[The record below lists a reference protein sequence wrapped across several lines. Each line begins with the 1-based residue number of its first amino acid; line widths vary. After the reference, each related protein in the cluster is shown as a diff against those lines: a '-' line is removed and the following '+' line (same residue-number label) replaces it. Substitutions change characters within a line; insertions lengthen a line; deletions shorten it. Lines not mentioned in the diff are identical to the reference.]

1 MLLFHKILPLFF
13 LPVGIVL
20 LLLLFA
26 WWTQR
31 RWPVGVAL
39 IILYAGSTPYVGQR
53 LIGWLESRYPAIAVV
68 DVESADAVVV
78 LGGMLGAP
86 VALGFTPNWT
96 ETVERFEAGVAL
108 VQSGKARR
116 LVFTGARIK
125 WQGRATTEGEELR
138 QLALARGVAA
148 EKILV
153 TRDIDNTATEAIAVA
168 ALMQQQGWRRII
180 LVTTGWHMPRAAHL
194 FARAGVD
201 CLIFPV
207 DFRSDRNR
215 PVTVLDFIPKAE
227 AWQLTETALR
237 ECYGY
242 AFYVVAG
249 R

>member
-1 MLLFHKILPLFF
+1 MLLLNKILPLFF

-31 RWPVGVAL
+31 RWPVGVACL
-39 IILYAGSTPYVGQR
+39 LLYAGSTPYVGNR
-53 LIGWLESRYPAIAVV
+53 LIGWLESRYPAVSVV
-68 DVESADAVVV
+68 GVESADAVVV
-78 LGGMLGAP
+78 LGGILGAP
-86 VALGFTPNWT
+86 VSLGFTPNWT

-108 VQSGKARR
+108 VQSGKVRR
-116 LVFTGARIK
+116 LVFTGARMK
-125 WQGRATTEGEELR
+125 WEGLAATEGEELR
-138 QLALARGVAA
+138 KFALTRGVAA

-168 ALMQQQGWRRII
+168 ELMQQQGWRRII
-180 LVTTGWHMPRAAHL
+180 LVTTGWHMSRAAHL
-194 FARAGVD
+194 FARAGVN

-207 DFRSDRNR
+207 DFRFDRSR
-215 PVTVLDFIPKAE
+215 PVTVLDFVPKAE

-242 AFYVVAG
+242 AFYVVTG